1 MDGSIVIDLSN
12 FKQISVDSNTYIATI
27 GPGNRLGD
35 IALGLNNEGRAL
47 PHGSCPYVGVGGHIG
62 RAINQYIKLVY
73 FYLFI
78 YSFMKG
84 HGGFGITSRKWG
96 LALDT
101 VVGLDVVLAN
111 GTIAKVS
118 QDNYPDLFFVSIETF
133 EA

>member
-12 FKQISVDSNTYIATI
+12 FKQISVDPNTFIATI
-27 GPGNRLGD
+27 GPGNRLGNMV
-35 IALGLNNEGRAL
+35 LGLNNAGRAS

-84 HGGFGITSRKWG
+84 HGGFGITSRMWG

-118 QDNYPDLFFVSIETF
+118 QDNYPDLFFVSILNF
-133 EA
+133 